1 MATYGGIFRQA
12 CGQGVIAIPRR
23 RKRCWV
29 ESLPAAN
36 YYKPAGIPLRELR
49 EVNLTVE
56 ELEAVRLKDLEGLDQ
71 EQCAE
76 RMGVAR
82 TTFQRVLYAARSKIA
97 DALVNGKALRVEG
110 GEYEIPAVRRF
121 RCSNCDHEFE
131 VPFCNGQRGR
141 DMVCPN
147 CSKGPVQRIGSGG
160 MGRGCRRGRGSGW
173 AGGGEP
179 GESTP

>member
-1 MATYGGIFRQA
+1 MSK
-12 CGQGVIAIPRR
+12 IPRK

-29 ESLPAAN
+29 EYLPPAT
-36 YYKPAGIPLRELR
+36 YYKPAGVPMFELK
-49 EVNLTVE
+49 EVKLSVE

-110 GEYEIPAVRRF
+110 GEYEMPGARQF
-121 RCSNCDHEFE
+121 KCAACGYEFAL
-131 VPFCNGQRGR
+131 PCGTGQRGM
-141 DMVCPN
+141 DVICPN
-147 CSKGPVQRIGSGG
+147 CGKGPVHRLNGGPQPGGGSGC
-160 MGRGCRRGRGSGW
+160 GRGGWRDGPGGGSCGRGRQYRGC
-173 AGGGEP
+173 
-179 GESTP
+179 